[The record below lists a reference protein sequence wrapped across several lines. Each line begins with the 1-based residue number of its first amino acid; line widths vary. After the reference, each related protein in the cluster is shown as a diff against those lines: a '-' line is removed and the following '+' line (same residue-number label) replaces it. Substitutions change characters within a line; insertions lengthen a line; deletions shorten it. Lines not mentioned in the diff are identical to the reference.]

1 MDAALEATSVGGELR
16 GLLRVAVPST
26 FGPTHFAPAIAG
38 LTRRHPQLQIN
49 GRSVDLV
56 TEGFDCGIRV
66 GYPADSNRVARRIG
80 SFSVTPED
88 VPGHPAVMIGT
99 ETRTFSAA
107 GEAFP
112 VRPTGRFRADSA
124 VTIAQVYGLPAVT
137 TTSASDGSNGPIMP
151 VVAQG
156 LPTAAGVH
164 RPGEINA
171 FDSAD
176 FAAAVKATGREK
188 LPIAGISTDVC
199 VAFAALSAK
208 DAGYDLYAVVD
219 ASGTWSKR
227 VEDAAIT
234 RMVQAGIVPIN
245 GVAVGAE
252 LLARWQS
259 ATGAAHARL
268 TGDHLP
274 FAGNTYAGFLAAKGQ
289 A

>member
-1 MDAALEATSVGGELR
+1 VRVCAEVDAALEAISVGGELR

-66 GYPADSNRVARRIG
+66 GYPAVSNRLARRIG
-80 SFSVTPED
+80 SFSVAPED

-99 ETRTFSAA
+99 ETRSFSAA

-124 VTIAQVYGLPAVT
+124 VTIAQVYGLPAVI
-137 TTSASDGSNGPIMP
+137 TTSGSDGPNGPIMP
-151 VVAQG
+151 VVAK
-156 LPTAAGVH
+156 
-164 RPGEINA
+164 
-171 FDSAD
+171 SALS
-176 FAAAVKATGREK
+176 KATGREK

-208 DAGYDLYAVVD
+208 DAGYDFYAVVD

-259 ATGAAHARL
+259 ATGAAYARL